1 MNKEKVGVVL
11 NFVGFFLIFRFKFKF
26 SALKIWRTLKWH
38 KHFLIALVSIFHKQ
52 LSILNYLYKQK
63 SYIHLKS
70 PGRAHFFL
78 ISQNFVAPLGT
89 LKGRKSKNQKTTFSL
104 IDTMRNIL
112 DFHQNRLTPRP
123 ISGTAYRKWLLC

>member
-1 MNKEKVGVVL
+1 MNTFYSPCYYLSPAVE
-11 NFVGFFLIFRFKFKF
+11 LIELSLETKKLYASEEPWP
-26 SALKIWRTLKWH
+26 SA
-38 KHFLIALVSIFHKQ
+38 
-52 LSILNYLYKQK
+52 
-63 SYIHLKS
+63 
-70 PGRAHFFL
+70 FFL

-123 ISGTAYRKWLLC
+123 ISGTGYPK